1 MTDFENHRDSDGNID
16 SYIAFRGSAPKRAV
30 EQMEE
35 LYSIMLDI
43 EKEHGMKASLVYLQ
57 GFLDERHTNYNDF
70 VAELVK
76 PQSLVE
82 KLFSIMKKSFLS
94 THWIRKEEQP
104 FNYFSANFTN
114 QAGLGISL
122 TFSRFS

>member
-1 MTDFENHRDSDGNID
+1 
-16 SYIAFRGSAPKRAV
+16 
-30 EQMEE
+30 MEE

-94 THWIRKEEQP
+94 THDRETPQ
-104 FNYFSANFTN
+104 YSRNFTT
-114 QAGLGISL
+114 AV
-122 TFSRFS
+122 